1 MSLYNKLQNVLNEYL
16 CTNNKKPN
24 IIVMH
29 PNTWENL
36 LKELK
41 TEFLF
46 LGDTSNMFTTKLKY
60 VKFEGIRV
68 LRSFDLKEGEFK
80 M

>member
-16 CTNNKKPN
+16 YINNKKPN

-46 LGDTSNMFTTKLKY
+46 LGNTFNMFTTEDPHLKY
-60 VKFEGIRV
+60 EGIRL